1 MSSSNVSQKY
11 VVATVSKGTYFLSAC
26 SFYFSWV
33 TGAHDGLNIIT
44 IKSPVYNSQTYPLT
58 FTVEPGEVKYLGNIE
73 IIRPQN
79 PNAVFIPVFQI
90 HNQLSEAKKFMQERY
105 PNLSSK
111 LVEGLIKKTAK
122 QLLVEESQE

>member
-1 MSSSNVSQKY
+1 
-11 VVATVSKGTYFLSAC
+11 
-26 SFYFSWV
+26 
-33 TGAHDGLNIIT
+33 
-44 IKSPVYNSQTYPLT
+44 LT